1 MKQNIVLWN
10 ELVKVR
16 FDKGLTLETLTFQ
29 IFHGGKFSIYQLVW

>member
-16 FDKGLTLETLTFQ
+16 CDKGLALETLAFQ
-29 IFHGGKFSIYQLVW
+29 IFHGGKFSIY